1 MRAIK
6 CIYFAEYDV
15 LEEPENI
22 DQEAKPIAETLQ
34 IHKVNAARWSMS
46 VDWNYII

>member
-1 MRAIK
+1 MPAIK

-22 DQEAKPIAETLQ
+22 DQEAKPITETLQ
-34 IHKVNAARWSMS
+34 IHKVNDAR
-46 VDWNYII
+46 